1 LSARLHPSGDAL
13 PGGPPPL
20 SDAAFFALRELIE
33 RTAGI
38 HLSDAKRALVVGRLG
53 ARLKAV
59 GVASFEEYGRL
70 VRDSDAEF
78 TLMLDRITTNE
89 THFFR
94 EPQHFEVLTRQL
106 IPAWIA
112 SARARQRERRVR
124 VWSAACSSG
133 EEPFSIAMALLDG
146 LPAHESWTIEIEAS
160 DLSTRALDKAKRAV
174 WPIER
179 ASEIPPD
186 ALRRHMLRG
195 VGVHQGT
202 MKANDAL
209 AALIRFTR
217 VNLVGDA
224 LPIQG
229 PFDAI
234 FCRNVLMYFGQA
246 ARERTVARLVTRLAR
261 DGVLFVGHAESLAG
275 LSDSLRSLA
284 PTVYALADGVLGRA
298 AAGAR
303 R

>member
-1 LSARLHPSGDAL
+1 L
-13 PGGPPPL
+13 
-20 SDAAFFALRELIE
+20 ALRELIE

-59 GVASFEEYGRL
+59 GVDSFEEYGRL
-70 VRDSDAEF
+70 LRESDAEF

-94 EPQHFEVLTRQL
+94 EPQHFEFLTRQL
-106 IPAWIA
+106 VPTWVAA
-112 SARARQRERRVR
+112 ARARSRERRVR

-133 EEPFSIAMALLDG
+133 EEPFSIAMALLDA
-146 LPAHESWTIEIEAS
+146 LPAQESWTIEIEAS
-160 DLSTRALDKAKRAV
+160 DLSTRALEKARRAV

-179 ASEIPPD
+179 ASEIPPE

-195 VGVHQGT
+195 VDAHQGT
-202 MKANDAL
+202 MKASEAVR
-209 AALIRFTR
+209 ALIRFTR
-217 VNLVGDA
+217 VNLVGDV

-234 FCRNVLMYFGQA
+234 FCRNVLMYFGPA
-246 ARERTVARLVTRLAR
+246 ARERTIGRLFERLAK

-275 LSDSLRSLA
+275 LSANVRSLA
-284 PTVYALADGVLGRA
+284 PTVYARADAAPARLAT
-298 AAGAR
+298 GAR